1 MSRATTNSLNRP
13 KHIFLIVSDSLR
25 KDAVYQHG
33 VDMPYVEQNSIQFTQ
48 ARSAA
53 CWTLPATSCLFT
65 GLNVHE
71 HRADTHTRKLR
82 ADIPTLAEQMK
93 SKGYKTYQVTANPV
107 TTDIFG
113 LDRGF
118 DEVVKVWKIVTPK
131 LKKTMRLMLSIG
143 KPRVRK
149 MVFSKDA
156 ISEKLSA
163 DLEVANCWGQNTHR
177 DALGKVRQLIEEND
191 AKNQPCF
198 FFVNL
203 METHFPYHVADTF
216 KLTGKSLIDKFY
228 ESVTLFKIV
237 NQNFL
242 INDNPVINQKYAEL
256 VYQRQQTSY
265 QIIKDDLNQFIES
278 IHKNQNNLVV
288 FCSDHGDNFGEM
300 NWYYH
305 FSNVNDGGNRVPLF
319 WLNPNGEGAAIID
332 EPISSRYIYHSL
344 LDAIG
349 ISQDTTLFR
358 NQGYNF
364 PMIQSFWYKHQGG
377 TRDQYR
383 YNQFMFVDEGIR
395 YVWRNNRWM
404 SAPITGENYHNEVAF
419 EYLHANTHPVEELVR
434 DAEKKKYLL
443 EKLHEFER
451 FSSEIKM

>member
-1 MSRATTNSLNRP
+1 MNKP
-13 KHIFLIVSDSLR
+13 KHIFLIVADSLR
-25 KDAVYQHG
+25 KDSVYSNG
-33 VDMPYVEQNSIQFTQ
+33 IDMPYIEANSIQFTQ
-48 ARSAA
+48 ARSSA
-53 CWTLPATSCLFT
+53 CWTLPATSCMFT

-82 ADIPTLAEQMK
+82 QDIPTLAEQMK

-118 DEVVKVWKIVTPK
+118 DEVYKVWKLVTPK

-163 DLEVANCWGQNTHR
+163 DLEVANCWGQNTHL
-177 DALGKVRQLIEEND
+177 DAFKKVKELIEEND
-191 AKNQPCF
+191 SKNQPCF
-198 FFVNL
+198 FFINL
-203 METHFPYHVADTF
+203 METHFPYHIADTF
-216 KLTGKSLIDKFY
+216 KLSGKNLVEKFY
-228 ESVTLFKIV
+228 ESITLFKIV

-242 INDNPVINQKYAEL
+242 INEKPVINQKYAEL
-256 VYQRQQTSY
+256 IYQRQMTSY
-265 QIIKDDLNQFIES
+265 QIIKNDLNQFVEE
-278 IHKNQNNLVV
+278 IHKDKNNLVV

-305 FSNVNDGGNRVPLF
+305 FSNVNDGGNRVPFF
-319 WLNPNGEGAAIID
+319 WLNPGGENAGIHNK
-332 EPISSRYIYHSL
+332 PISSRFVYHSL
-344 LDAIG
+344 LEAIG
-349 ISQDTTLFR
+349 INQDVTLFK
-358 NQGYNF
+358 NEVYNF

-383 YNQFMFVDEGIR
+383 YNQFMFVDENTR
-395 YVWRNNRWM
+395 YVKRNEKWM
-404 SAPITGENYHNEVAF
+404 SAPITGENYHQEPVF
-419 EYLHANTHPVEELVR
+419 EAMNSNANPIEELVKDR
-434 DAEKKKYLL
+434 EKKNYLN
-443 EKLHEFER
+443 EKLKEFIT

>member
-1 MSRATTNSLNRP
+1 MNKP
-13 KHIFLIVSDSLR
+13 KHIFLIVADSLR
-25 KDAVYQHG
+25 KDAVYTNG
-33 VDMPYVEQNSIQFTQ
+33 IDMPYVEANSIQYTQ
-48 ARSAA
+48 ARSSA
-53 CWTLPATSCLFT
+53 CWTLPATSCMFT

-82 ADIPTLAEQMK
+82 QDIPTLAEHMK
-93 SKGYKTYQVTANPV
+93 SKGYKTIQVTANPV

-118 DEVVKVWKIVTPK
+118 DEIHKVWKLVTPK

-149 MVFSKDA
+149 MLFSKDA

-163 DLEVANCWGQNTHR
+163 DLEVANCWGQNTHL
-177 DALGKVRQLIEEND
+177 DNFNKVKQLIEEND

-198 FFVNL
+198 FFINL
-203 METHFPYHVADTF
+203 METHFPYHIADTF
-216 KLTGKSLIDKFY
+216 QLSGKSLYDKAM
-228 ESVTLFKIV
+228 ECITLFKIV

-242 INDNPVINQKYAEL
+242 IKDEPVINQKYADL
-256 VYQRQQTSY
+256 IYQRQMTSY
-265 QIIKDDLNQFIES
+265 QIIKNDLNQFVES
-278 IHKNQNNLVV
+278 IHRDQDNLVV

-319 WLNPNGEGAAIID
+319 WLNPRGEGSKTID
-332 EPISSRYIYHSL
+332 KPISSRYIYHSL
-344 LDAIG
+344 LDAVG
-349 ISQDTTLFR
+349 IEQDTTLEK
-358 NQGYNF
+358 NSEMTF

-383 YNQFMFVDEGIR
+383 YNQFLFEDHNTRFVR
-395 YVWRNNRWM
+395 RNNTWM
-404 SAPITGENYHNEVAF
+404 SAPLTGDNYHQEPVF
-419 EYLHANTHPVEELVR
+419 EPLNSDTDPIQELVTN
-434 DAEKKKYLL
+434 AEKKSYLNERL
-443 EKLHEFER
+443 AEFNM

>member
-1 MSRATTNSLNRP
+1 MNALNKP
-13 KHIFLIVSDSLR
+13 KHIFLIVADSLR
-25 KDAVYQHG
+25 KDAVYSNG
-33 VDMPYVEQNSIQFTQ
+33 IDMPYIETNSIQFTQ
-48 ARSAA
+48 ARSSA
-53 CWTLPATSCLFT
+53 CWTLPATSCMFT

-82 ADIPTLAEQMK
+82 QDIPTLAEQMK

-118 DEVVKVWKIVTPK
+118 DEVHKVWKLVTPK

-163 DLEVANCWGQNTHR
+163 DLEVANCWGQNTHL
-177 DALGKVRQLIEEND
+177 DAFKKVRELIEEND

-198 FFVNL
+198 FFINL
-203 METHFPYHVADTF
+203 METHFPYHIADTF
-216 KLTGKSLIDKFY
+216 KLSGKNLIEKFY
-228 ESVTLFKIV
+228 ESITLFKIV

-242 INDNPVINQKYAEL
+242 INEKPVINRKYGEL
-256 VYQRQQTSY
+256 IYQRQMTSY
-265 QIIKDDLNQFIES
+265 QIIKSDLNNFIDE
-278 IHKNQNNLVV
+278 IHRDKNSLVV

-319 WLNPNGEGAAIID
+319 WLNPGGEGARIMD
-332 EPISSRYIYHSL
+332 KPISSRFVYHSL
-344 LDAIG
+344 LDSIG
-349 ISQDTTLFR
+349 IAQDTTLFK
-358 NQGYNF
+358 NEGHNF

-383 YNQFMFVDEGIR
+383 YNQFMFVDDNTR
-395 YVWRNNRWM
+395 YVKRNDNWM
-404 SAPITGENYHNEVAF
+404 SAPITGDNYHQEPFF
-419 EYLHANTHPVEELVR
+419 EDMNSKTNPLEELIK
-434 DAEKKKYLL
+434 DAEKKSYLS
-443 EKLHEFER
+443 EKLKEFET

>member
-1 MSRATTNSLNRP
+1 VNKP
-13 KHIFLIVSDSLR
+13 KHIFLIVADSLR
-25 KDAVYQHG
+25 KDAVYTNG
-33 VDMPYVEQNSIQFTQ
+33 IDMPYVEANSIQYTQ
-48 ARSAA
+48 ARSSA
-53 CWTLPATSCLFT
+53 CWTLPATSCMFT

-82 ADIPTLAEQMK
+82 QDIPTLAEHMK
-93 SKGYKTYQVTANPV
+93 SKGYKTIQVTANPV

-118 DEVVKVWKIVTPK
+118 DEIHKVWKLVTPK

-149 MVFSKDA
+149 MLFSKDA
-156 ISEKLSA
+156 ISEKLSS
-163 DLEVANCWGQNTHR
+163 DLEVANCWGQNTHL
-177 DALGKVRQLIEEND
+177 DSFNKVKQLIEEND

-198 FFVNL
+198 FFINL
-203 METHFPYHVADTF
+203 METHFPYHIADTF
-216 KLTGKSLIDKFY
+216 QLSGKSLYDKAM
-228 ESVTLFKIV
+228 ECITLFKIV

-242 INDNPVINQKYAEL
+242 IKDEPVINQKYADL
-256 VYQRQQTSY
+256 IYQRQMTSY
-265 QIIKDDLNQFIES
+265 QIIKNDLNQFVES
-278 IHKNQNNLVV
+278 IHRDQDNLVV

-319 WLNPNGEGAAIID
+319 WLNPGGEGSKTID
-332 EPISSRYIYHSL
+332 KPISSRYIYHSL

-349 ISQDTTLFR
+349 IEQDTSLEKNSEMT
-358 NQGYNF
+358 F

-383 YNQFMFVDEGIR
+383 YNQFLFEDHNTRFVR
-395 YVWRNNRWM
+395 RNNTWM
-404 SAPITGENYHNEVAF
+404 SAPLTGDNYHQEPVF
-419 EYLHANTHPVEELVR
+419 ETLNSETNPIQELVTN
-434 DAEKKKYLL
+434 AEKKSYLN
-443 EKLHEFER
+443 EKLAEFNV